1 MKKIDITNNKN
12 PNFIGAYNIENDS
25 LCEKIVSF
33 FEENKDLQSQGAV
46 GDGVDEK
53 IKKSTDITIYPNNL
67 KEEKFFLFKDYLNS
81 LNKCY
86 QDYRETYPFLK
97 KFITKVDL
105 GYFNIQKYLPGG
117 HFAELHSERTSLQ
130 NLHRLFAWM
139 TYLNDVDDGGTTDFD
154 YFDKLSVDH
163 PEISQNFLKRIAQ
176 ILAYRLRRIE
186 QFDAI
191 EQGREDMRKELAAD
205 LHDQTMSELSA
216 ILMNLGLM
224 KYTLSSD
231 SALLDQVDENPE
243 ISNDAPE
250 LFQLGNTI
258 IHFVEQISGAY
269 YRENILIKTLKKI
282 AILVVYRKNKKN

>member
-1 MKKIDITNNKN
+1 MKKIDINNNKN

-81 LNKCY
+81 LNQCY

-97 KFITKVDL
+97 KFIKKVDL

-154 YFDKLSVDH
+154 YFDIKVK
-163 PEISQNFLKRIAQ
+163 PEK
-176 ILAYRLRRIE
+176 
-186 QFDAI
+186 
-191 EQGREDMRKELAAD
+191 G
-205 LHDQTMSELSA
+205 
-216 ILMNLGLM
+216 
-224 KYTLSSD
+224 
-231 SALLDQVDENPE
+231 
-243 ISNDAPE
+243 
-250 LFQLGNTI
+250 
-258 IHFVEQISGAY
+258 
-269 YRENILIKTLKKI
+269 KTLIWPAEWTHAHTGSILKSGKKYI
-282 AILVVYRKNKKN
+282 ITGWMHFGI

>member
-25 LCEKIVSF
+25 LWEKIVGF

-154 YFDKLSVDH
+154 YFDIKVK
-163 PEISQNFLKRIAQ
+163 PEK
-176 ILAYRLRRIE
+176 
-186 QFDAI
+186 
-191 EQGREDMRKELAAD
+191 G
-205 LHDQTMSELSA
+205 
-216 ILMNLGLM
+216 
-224 KYTLSSD
+224 
-231 SALLDQVDENPE
+231 
-243 ISNDAPE
+243 
-250 LFQLGNTI
+250 
-258 IHFVEQISGAY
+258 
-269 YRENILIKTLKKI
+269 KTLIWPAEWTHAHTGSILKTGKKYI
-282 AILVVYRKNKKN
+282 ITGWMHFGI

>member
-53 IKKSTDITIYPNNL
+53 IKKSTDITVYPNNL

-81 LNKCY
+81 LNQCY

-97 KFITKVDL
+97 KFIKKVDL

-154 YFDKLSVDH
+154 YFDIKVK
-163 PEISQNFLKRIAQ
+163 PEK
-176 ILAYRLRRIE
+176 
-186 QFDAI
+186 
-191 EQGREDMRKELAAD
+191 G
-205 LHDQTMSELSA
+205 
-216 ILMNLGLM
+216 
-224 KYTLSSD
+224 
-231 SALLDQVDENPE
+231 
-243 ISNDAPE
+243 
-250 LFQLGNTI
+250 
-258 IHFVEQISGAY
+258 
-269 YRENILIKTLKKI
+269 KTLIWPAEWTHAHTGSILKSGKKYI
-282 AILVVYRKNKKN
+282 ITGWMHFGI

>member
-67 KEEKFFLFKDYLNS
+67 KEEKFFLFKDY
-81 LNKCY
+81 
-86 QDYRETYPFLK
+86 
-97 KFITKVDL
+97 
-105 GYFNIQKYLPGG
+105 FNIQKYLPGG

-154 YFDKLSVDH
+154 YFDIKVK
-163 PEISQNFLKRIAQ
+163 PEK
-176 ILAYRLRRIE
+176 
-186 QFDAI
+186 
-191 EQGREDMRKELAAD
+191 G
-205 LHDQTMSELSA
+205 
-216 ILMNLGLM
+216 
-224 KYTLSSD
+224 
-231 SALLDQVDENPE
+231 
-243 ISNDAPE
+243 
-250 LFQLGNTI
+250 
-258 IHFVEQISGAY
+258 
-269 YRENILIKTLKKI
+269 KTLIWPAEWTHAHTGSILKSGKKYI
-282 AILVVYRKNKKN
+282 ITGWMHFGI

>member
-86 QDYRETYPFLK
+86 KDYRETYPFLK
-97 KFITKVDL
+97 KFIKKVDL

-154 YFDKLSVDH
+154 YFDIKVK
-163 PEISQNFLKRIAQ
+163 PEK
-176 ILAYRLRRIE
+176 
-186 QFDAI
+186 
-191 EQGREDMRKELAAD
+191 G
-205 LHDQTMSELSA
+205 
-216 ILMNLGLM
+216 
-224 KYTLSSD
+224 
-231 SALLDQVDENPE
+231 
-243 ISNDAPE
+243 
-250 LFQLGNTI
+250 
-258 IHFVEQISGAY
+258 
-269 YRENILIKTLKKI
+269 KTLIWPAEWTHAHTGSILKSGKKYI
-282 AILVVYRKNKKN
+282 ITGWMHFGI

>member
-105 GYFNIQKYLPGG
+105 GYFNILKYLPGG

-154 YFDKLSVDH
+154 YFDIKVK
-163 PEISQNFLKRIAQ
+163 PEK
-176 ILAYRLRRIE
+176 
-186 QFDAI
+186 
-191 EQGREDMRKELAAD
+191 G
-205 LHDQTMSELSA
+205 
-216 ILMNLGLM
+216 
-224 KYTLSSD
+224 
-231 SALLDQVDENPE
+231 
-243 ISNDAPE
+243 
-250 LFQLGNTI
+250 
-258 IHFVEQISGAY
+258 
-269 YRENILIKTLKKI
+269 KTLIWPAEWTHAHTGSILKSGKKYI
-282 AILVVYRKNKKN
+282 ITGWMHFGI

>member
-53 IKKSTDITIYPNNL
+53 IKKSTDITVYPNNL
-67 KEEKFFLFKDYLNS
+67 KEEKFFLFKDYLNL

-154 YFDKLSVDH
+154 YFDIKVK
-163 PEISQNFLKRIAQ
+163 PEK
-176 ILAYRLRRIE
+176 
-186 QFDAI
+186 
-191 EQGREDMRKELAAD
+191 G
-205 LHDQTMSELSA
+205 
-216 ILMNLGLM
+216 
-224 KYTLSSD
+224 
-231 SALLDQVDENPE
+231 
-243 ISNDAPE
+243 
-250 LFQLGNTI
+250 
-258 IHFVEQISGAY
+258 
-269 YRENILIKTLKKI
+269 KTLIWPAEWTHAHTGSILKSGKKYI
-282 AILVVYRKNKKN
+282 ITGWMHFGI

>member
-25 LCEKIVSF
+25 LCERIVSF

-154 YFDKLSVDH
+154 YFDIKVK
-163 PEISQNFLKRIAQ
+163 PEK
-176 ILAYRLRRIE
+176 
-186 QFDAI
+186 
-191 EQGREDMRKELAAD
+191 G
-205 LHDQTMSELSA
+205 
-216 ILMNLGLM
+216 
-224 KYTLSSD
+224 
-231 SALLDQVDENPE
+231 
-243 ISNDAPE
+243 
-250 LFQLGNTI
+250 
-258 IHFVEQISGAY
+258 
-269 YRENILIKTLKKI
+269 KTLIWPAEWTHAHTGSILKTGKKYI
-282 AILVVYRKNKKN
+282 ITGWMHFGI

>member
-25 LCEKIVSF
+25 LCEKIVGF

-97 KFITKVDL
+97 KFIKKVDL

-154 YFDKLSVDH
+154 YFDIKVK
-163 PEISQNFLKRIAQ
+163 PEK
-176 ILAYRLRRIE
+176 
-186 QFDAI
+186 
-191 EQGREDMRKELAAD
+191 G
-205 LHDQTMSELSA
+205 
-216 ILMNLGLM
+216 
-224 KYTLSSD
+224 
-231 SALLDQVDENPE
+231 
-243 ISNDAPE
+243 
-250 LFQLGNTI
+250 
-258 IHFVEQISGAY
+258 
-269 YRENILIKTLKKI
+269 KTLIWPAEWTHAHTGSILKSGKKYI
-282 AILVVYRKNKKN
+282 ITGWMHFGI